1 MCNSVYQQKQEK
13 QKKNKKI
20 LIFGYI
26 QVIQIKN
33 INVKK

>member
-1 MCNSVYQQKQEK
+1 MCNSVHQQKQEK

-20 LIFGYI
+20 LIFGSF